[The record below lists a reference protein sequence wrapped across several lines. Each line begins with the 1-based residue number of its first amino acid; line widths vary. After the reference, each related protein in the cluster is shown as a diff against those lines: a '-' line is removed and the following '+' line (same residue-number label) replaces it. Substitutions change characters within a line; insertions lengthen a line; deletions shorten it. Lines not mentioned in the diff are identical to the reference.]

1 MKGNQRKKP
10 KMKWH
15 HELKMKKVIEV
26 KKSKKE
32 NEKRDYTE
40 KLFK

>member
-1 MKGNQRKKP
+1 
-10 KMKWH
+10 MKWH
-15 HELKMKKVIEV
+15 HELKRKKVIEV